1 MTSRNLEAQMAAI
14 GWRTLQRCCRG
25 PLPERTRRAPLTAP
39 RRTTSRQVPA
49 WSSRSL
55 AERRP
60 MRRLNCRRQPS

>member
-1 MTSRNLEAQMAAI
+1 MSGKYREAQMAAI
-14 GWRTLQRCCRG
+14 GWRTIQRCGRG

-39 RRTTSRQVPA
+39 RRNDSRQIPA

-60 MRRLNCRRQPS
+60 MRRMICRRYPR